1 MKHDQF
7 ARIIKLSDTDLT
19 LADETEDITD
29 RSVVDA
35 NGEEIGTVD
44 DLMIDDTE
52 KRVRFI
58 RVASGGFLGLGQ
70 QKFLI
75 PVDAV
80 KRVTKDRVIVDR
92 DRDQVAAAPAYDP
105 DVVDEDYFDRLYG
118 YYGYAPYWTAGYVY
132 PGFRFPY

>member
-1 MKHDQF
+1 MTRQEA
-7 ARIIKLSDTDLT
+7 ARILKLSDTDLT
-19 LADETEDITD
+19 LADPGEDITG

-35 NGEEIGTVD
+35 GGEEIGTVD

-70 QKFLI
+70 QKYLI
-75 PVDAV
+75 PIDAV
-80 KRVTKDRVIVDR
+80 KRLTRERVYVDR
-92 DRDQVAAAPAYDP
+92 DRDQIAAAPTYDP
-105 DVVDEDYFDRLYG
+105 DLVEEDYFDRLYG

-132 PGFRFPY
+132 PGFRYPY